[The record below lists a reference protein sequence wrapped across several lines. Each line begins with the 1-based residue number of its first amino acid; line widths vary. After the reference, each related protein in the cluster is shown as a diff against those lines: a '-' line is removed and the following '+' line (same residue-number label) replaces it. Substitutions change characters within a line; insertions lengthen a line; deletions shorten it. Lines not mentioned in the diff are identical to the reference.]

1 MSMQL
6 PPILGEDTNF
16 LDAIEH
22 CSRLAVSD
30 KSCLVVGE
38 RGSGKEIFAAR
49 LHFLSPRWNGPL
61 VKVNCGALSETLLE
75 TELFGHEAGAFT
87 GAQRRHA
94 GRFERADGGA
104 LFMDEIASASA
115 AVQEKVLRV
124 IEYGEF
130 ERVGG
135 SEPLRV
141 DVRVIGAANLDLPA
155 LAAKGKFRADLLDR
169 IAFDVITI
177 PPLRSRPGDI
187 LLLAKAFAMEITR
200 SLGRSSFSGFST
212 AAAQTLLAHP
222 WPGNVRE
229 LRNVVERAVFY
240 AEDGALIEAITIDPF
255 ASPWRPGQTA
265 GAASGVE
272 AATVPRATEAA
283 GGYMQQVADY
293 EKRLLSAA
301 LAACKNHQKNTAQR
315 LGLSYHQLRRLL
327 KKHQLG

>member
-1 MSMQL
+1 MSVEL
-6 PPILGEDTNF
+6 PSILGEDPNF

-38 RGSGKEIFAAR
+38 RGSGKEMFAAR
-49 LHFLSPRWNGPL
+49 LHFLSPRWNGPFIQ
-61 VKVNCGALSETLLE
+61 VNCGALSETLLE
-75 TELFGHEAGAFT
+75 SELFGHEAGAFT

-104 LFMDEIASASA
+104 IFMDEIASASP

-141 DVRVIGAANLDLPA
+141 DVRVIAAANVDLPA
-155 LAAKGKFRADLLDR
+155 LAARGEFRADLLDR
-169 IAFDVITI
+169 LAFDVVTI
-177 PPLRSRPGDI
+177 PPLRSRSSDI
-187 LLLAKAFAMEITR
+187 LLLAEVFGREFSR
-200 SLGRSSFSGFST
+200 SLDRSTFNGFS
-212 AAAQTLLAHP
+212 AAVTEALLAHP

-240 AEDGALIEAITIDPF
+240 SEDSDAPIQAITIDPF
-255 ASPWRPGQTA
+255 ASPWRPVDAAAAT
-265 GAASGVE
+265 AAS
-272 AATVPRATEAA
+272 A
-283 GGYMQQVADY
+283 QQDAEGDYQTRVASY
-293 EKRLLSAA
+293 EKSLLSAA
-301 LAACKNHQKNTAQR
+301 LTHCKNHQKQTAQR
-315 LGLSYHQLRRLL
+315 LGLGYHQLRRLL
-327 KKHQLG
+327 KKHQLD